1 MLNKYESIFSET
13 FIFCDK
19 SSIPSIALFE
29 KCVNYKTNGDYLPS
43 NNVHYL
49 AESDRELHKLI
60 LKSGL
65 DLKKETCSLESYSDN
80 KIFFTE
86 HSECHLMDSI
96 DGGERTLQ
104 LLDLIEDY
112 DIQERPILPKYKVD
126 DHEIS
131 NDHEYLVNA
140 CRSGF
145 RTTGLYKDLQTN
157 KELKSL
163 YGERIAHE
171 LRVFEEAGISS
182 YFLIV
187 RDLIDFVHRQG
198 LPADVRGSSSG
209 CMASYLLGISS
220 IDPMNPDPTM
230 EYASERE
237 LPFERFYNEGRNTDG
252 NVSLADIDID
262 VPPNFRDNL
271 IHYCREKYGKDC
283 VGHIITHSKF
293 KARGAIKEM
302 FRLLKPAPN
311 YFEIANTITKSMV
324 EESKIADDIL
334 ERQQDDPDY
343 GILQWNIDN
352 VDLVS
357 NYYETY
363 PEVFN
368 LAMKLEQ
375 IPKNESVHAAGIIIA
390 DQPLYNLFPMR
401 YSAKLDQMVIDI
413 EGSEIEYIGGV
424 KFDILGVAAL
434 EKMFQIE
441 MMINKSKTS
450 PEFGINV

>member
-1 MLNKYESIFSET
+1 
-13 FIFCDK
+13 
-19 SSIPSIALFE
+19 
-29 KCVNYKTNGDYLPS
+29 
-43 NNVHYL
+43 
-49 AESDRELHKLI
+49 
-60 LKSGL
+60 
-65 DLKKETCSLESYSDN
+65 
-80 KIFFTE
+80 
-86 HSECHLMDSI
+86 MDSI